1 MSASQLLSATNNL
14 DTGVAKGT
22 LLATGVSGAIPAN
35 ATATAVAVP
44 NLPLTASN
52 TIVIAN
58 LGITTANATAGQPF
72 VLANATTAFVNSTS
86 FNITLPAGT
95 NIASATYTW
104 FVFA

>member
-1 MSASQLLSATNNL
+1 MSASQLLNQNANL

-22 LLATGVSGAIPAN
+22 LLASGVSGAIPA
-35 ATATAVAVP
+35 TGVATAVNVP
-44 NLPLTASN
+44 NIPLTAFN

-58 LGITTANATAGQPF
+58 LGFTTNNLVNPT

-95 NIASATYTW
+95 NIVSATYTYYI
-104 FVFA
+104 FA